1 MYDSIGTKLFL
12 KAVTAEN
19 AMENAK
25 STLGNEA
32 KRSGYRYVMFFFD
45 QVLLIVFFPVLGKYE
60 VT

>member
-1 MYDSIGTKLFL
+1 MSILRVRFHWNKVV
-12 KAVTAEN
+12 KVVTAEN

-45 QVLLIVFFPVLGKYE
+45 QVLLIVFFPC
-60 VT
+60 

>member
-45 QVLLIVFFPVLGKYE
+45 QVLLIVFFPC
-60 VT
+60 